1 MKPLLIE
8 IGFEELP
15 AAPLLRELGAIETKY
30 KNALKEFGFDSPF
43 SFDFTPR
50 RFVFFHKAF
59 PCAQDSFTETLFG
72 PPVSSGLE
80 SSAAIG
86 FAKKCGATSA
96 DLIRSIQKGREVFAY
111 EKRVEGKPLEKV
123 LGAMLEGF
131 LKSLNVGKTMRWGAF
146 SYEFARPV
154 RWLIARY
161 GDQTIDCELFGVKS
175 GGFTFAHRSHS
186 FEPQKIEKAENYK
199 TFLADRGVILG
210 AQKRRETILKQF
222 EQIEKNSGLK
232 IEIDED
238 LLDEVIAIT
247 EYPTAL
253 LGDFDKRFLELPSEI
268 IVASMKTNQRYF
280 AVFENGE
287 LTNRFVV
294 VANALT
300 DDFSAVIAG
309 NEKVLR
315 PRLSDALFFWQND
328 LKNGLQDEPLK
339 QISYAQ
345 GLGTIWDKQEREREI
360 VKRLQSFFGIKD
372 EFIDRAAALSKR
384 DLATQIVYEFA
395 ELQGV
400 MGMRYALKLG
410 ENETVARAIYEQYLP
425 LGEEGAPPKTQ
436 TGALLAIATK
446 IDALMSLF
454 SIGLIPS
461 GSKDPLALRRAA
473 ASIAKIAVD
482 RNLALPIGAFIRSL
496 KDLYKPFDYALLEG
510 FFKER
515 LYFVL
520 GATQPIL
527 KAVLAT
533 GDDDVLTIAQKTRA
547 LEQIS
552 KNDGFKE
559 NVSLFKRV
567 ANILKD
573 QELSALGGADP
584 SLFETKEER
593 ELYEAFGSIDAQGVS
608 ALLGALFALKEPLD
622 RFFNAVMVNVENPAI
637 RANRLSLLAAI
648 YRRFLTIA
656 DIKEIGF

>member
-1 MKPLLIE
+1 LKPLLIE

-30 KNALKEFGFDSPF
+30 KNALKEFSLYSLF

-50 RFVFFHKAF
+50 RFVFFHKTF
-59 PCAQDSFTETLFG
+59 PRAQDSFTETLFG

-80 SSAAIG
+80 SNAAIG

-96 DLIRSIQKGREVFAY
+96 DLIRLVQKGREVFAY

-131 LKSLNVGKTMRWGAF
+131 LKSLNVGKTMRWGGF

-154 RWLIARY
+154 RWLIAQY
-161 GDQTIDCELFGVKS
+161 GEQTINCELFGVKS
-175 GGFTFAHRSHS
+175 GGSTFAHRSHS
-186 FEPQKIEKAENYK
+186 FEPQQIEKAENYE
-199 TFLADRGVILG
+199 TFLANCGVILS
-210 AQKRRETILKQF
+210 ARKRRETILKQF
-222 EQIEKNSGLK
+222 ERIEKNSGLK

-253 LGDFDKRFLELPSEI
+253 LGGFDKRFLELPSEI
-268 IVASMKTNQRYF
+268 IIASMKTNQRYF

-328 LKNGLQDEPLK
+328 LKNGLRDEPLK

-384 DLATQIVYEFA
+384 DLATQIVYEFT

-436 TGALLAIATK
+436 TGAFLAIATK

-461 GSKDPLALRRAA
+461 GSKDPFALRRAA

-520 GATQPIL
+520 GAPQSIL

-552 KNDGFKE
+552 KSDGFKE

-573 QELSALGGADP
+573 QELSALSSADA
-584 SLFETKEER
+584 SLFEAKEEH
-593 ELYEAFGSIDAQGVS
+593 ELYEAFGSIDAEGVS
-608 ALLGALFALKEPLD
+608 DLLEALFALKEPLD